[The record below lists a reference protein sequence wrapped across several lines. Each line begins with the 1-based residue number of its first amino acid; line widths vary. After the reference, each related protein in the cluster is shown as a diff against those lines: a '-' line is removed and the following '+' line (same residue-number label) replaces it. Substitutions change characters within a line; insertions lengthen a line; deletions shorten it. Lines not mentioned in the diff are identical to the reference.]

1 VVGCPLLP
9 FSHIIFLI
17 LILSSPLP
25 LPLSPSSKKIEL
37 LELER
42 NVGIRWGLVELV
54 GLVRIIKKG
63 IGRIR

>member
-1 VVGCPLLP
+1 LDA
-9 FSHIIFLI
+9 
-17 LILSSPLP
+17 LSLSLSPLR
-25 LPLSPSSKKIEL
+25 KIEF

-54 GLVRIIKKG
+54 ELVGLVRIIKRG